1 MKKLRK
7 IFYLSAILAASLNA
21 HPALADGIHV
31 QVNQKQVKFPDAL
44 PYVNEDGRTM
54 VPLRFISE
62 QLGAN
67 VTWDGQKKQ
76 VHMKVNRQNVSL
88 PIGEKLIYV
97 DNTPIPFDT
106 MAVIKDNRTMV
117 PLRFISEAFGA
128 RVHWNAQTK
137 TAEVYRSKAYAAP
150 PAMSIDTNK
159 QYIATVKTNAGEFKI
174 ELFAKDAPLTVNN
187 FVFLAKDHFY
197 DGVPFHRII
206 KDFMIQT
213 GDPSPSGNGT
223 GGPGYRF
230 ADELPSRHSYEAGIV
245 AMANAGPNTNGSQFF
260 ICNGEDSEN
269 LNQAPHYTIFGKVV
283 AGMETIHNISNT
295 PVINSPQGE
304 PSKPTQDLYIQSISI
319 EVN

>member
-1 MKKLRK
+1 MKKVSK
-7 IFYLSAILAASLNA
+7 IFCIAAFLMVGMNS
-21 HPALADGIHV
+21 HPASAEGIHV
-31 QVNQKQVKFPDAL
+31 RVNQEEIKFPDAL
-44 PYVNEDGRTM
+44 PYINEDGRTM

-67 VTWDGQKKQ
+67 VSWDGQKKR
-76 VHMKVNRQNVSL
+76 VNMQINNQSVSL
-88 PIGEKLIYV
+88 PIGEKVIYV

-106 MAVIKDNRTMV
+106 MAVMKENRTMV
-117 PLRFISEAFGA
+117 PLRFMSEAFGA
-128 RVHWNAQTK
+128 RVHWDARTK
-137 TAEVYRSKAYAAP
+137 TAEVYRNKTYSAP
-150 PAMSIDTNK
+150 PAMSIDPDQ

-174 ELFAKDAPLTVNN
+174 ELFAKDAPVTVNN

-213 GDPSPSGNGT
+213 GDPSGNGS

-230 ADELPSRHSYEAGIV
+230 ADELPSKHPYEAGIV

-269 LNQAPHYTIFGKVV
+269 LNQSPNYTVFGKVTE
-283 AGMETIHNISNT
+283 GMETVLRISNT
-295 PVINSPQGE
+295 PVVNSPQGE
-304 PSKPTQDLYIQSISI
+304 PSKPTADLYIQSISI
-319 EVN
+319 EEK